1 MTLPIVALMSTD
13 ILKKEISINTY
24 SPLGIQEVSAAKN
37 NGERTVSG
45 GDEDRV

>member
-13 ILKKEISINTY
+13 NLKKEISLNTY
-24 SPLGIQEVSAAKN
+24 CTLVIQEVSAAEN
-37 NGERTVSG
+37 NRERAVSG